1 MSYRNDDEGQDGV
14 SGVAHYVVDAA
25 RRYNREYRSRKKVII
40 GLETKEPG
48 SRGVIPK
55 ITICKMTRETLWTRI
70 LKRLGQRY
78 REKPTVA
85 GIAYHHTV
93 SLFEMQKRWAG
104 NHEFVPGEKGPFLH
118 KKIGR
123 LSNRDLS

>member
-1 MSYRNDDEGQDGV
+1 
-14 SGVAHYVVDAA
+14 
-25 RRYNREYRSRKKVII
+25 
-40 GLETKEPG
+40 LETKKPG

-55 ITICKMTRETLWTRI
+55 ITIRRMTKETLWTKI

-78 REKPTVA
+78 REKPTVE

-104 NHEFVPGEKGPFLH
+104 GGHEPRPDEKDSLLLFLPSAASRHLLTSPFFRKDVLPLLAQH
-118 KKIGR
+118 QS
-123 LSNRDLS
+123 SNRL